1 MDVIDLRSDTVTHP
15 TPAMREAMAHAQVG
29 DDVFH
34 DDPTVNQLEQD
45 AADMFGKE
53 AGLFVS
59 SGTQGNLIAMMAHCQ
74 RGEEVIVGDKCH
86 TYAYEQGGIAQFG
99 GIAPHPIPVQPDG
112 TLSLEDIEGAIRPV
126 NYHFAQTR
134 LVTVENTQNTMG
146 GVPLSPAY
154 MHAVTD
160 LAHRHGMKMHI
171 DGARI
176 FNAIAAY
183 QTTAREMMGD
193 ADSLTFCLSKGLC
206 APVGSVLVGDKAFID
221 KGRWIRKALGGGMR
235 QVGVLAAAGL
245 IGLHEM
251 TKRLHIDH
259 ENAALLAEGLSAIRG
274 ITVTAQNTNFIF
286 FELNSE
292 AKLDAAALSAALKAR
307 NIIIN
312 AYPTAPNKFRLVTHY
327 WITRERV
334 EQVLTA
340 IQEIM
345 A

>member
-15 TPAMREAMAHAQVG
+15 TSAMREAMANAVVG

-45 AADMFGKE
+45 AAQMFGKE

-74 RGEEVIVGDKCH
+74 RGEEFICGDKCH

-99 GIAPHPIPVQPDG
+99 GVVPHPIPVQEDG
-112 TLSLEDIEGAIRPV
+112 TLRLEDIESAIRPV
-126 NYHFAQTR
+126 NYHFAQTK

-154 MHAVTD
+154 MHSVTE
-160 LAHRHGMKMHI
+160 LAHKHGMKMHI

-176 FNAIAAY
+176 FNAIAAC
-183 QTTAREMMGD
+183 QTTPAEMMGD

-221 KGRWIRKALGGGMR
+221 KARWIRKALGGGMR
-235 QVGVLAAAGL
+235 QAGVLAAAGL
-245 IGLHEM
+245 ISIHEM
-251 TKRLHIDH
+251 SQRLHVDH
-259 ENAALLAEGLSAIRG
+259 ENAALLAEGLSAIKG
-274 ITVTAQNTNFIF
+274 ITVTAQNTNFVF

-292 AKLDAAALSAALKAR
+292 AKVDSTTLANALKER
-307 NIIIN
+307 NIIMI

-334 EQVLTA
+334 EQVIEA
-340 IQEIM
+340 IQDILS
-345 A
+345 

>member
-15 TPAMREAMAHAQVG
+15 TPAMREAMANAAVG

-45 AADMFGKE
+45 AADIFGKE

-59 SGTQGNLIAMMAHCQ
+59 SGTQGNLIAMMAHCS

-112 TLSLEDIEGAIRPV
+112 TLLLEDIEGAIRPV

-146 GVPLSPAY
+146 GVPLSPSY

-183 QTTAREMMGD
+183 QTTAMEMMGD

-206 APVGSVLVGDKAFID
+206 A
-221 KGRWIRKALGGGMR
+221 
-235 QVGVLAAAGL
+235 
-245 IGLHEM
+245 
-251 TKRLHIDH
+251 
-259 ENAALLAEGLSAIRG
+259 
-274 ITVTAQNTNFIF
+274 
-286 FELNSE
+286 
-292 AKLDAAALSAALKAR
+292 
-307 NIIIN
+307 
-312 AYPTAPNKFRLVTHY
+312 
-327 WITRERV
+327 
-334 EQVLTA
+334 
-340 IQEIM
+340 
-345 A
+345 